1 MSKILVK
8 KLRKQKKMIESGIIN
23 GVKYLISFK
32 KFRAFF
38 WRLYSYSM
46 LFQCPGCDREKGER
60 RKKSELFERRVSQT
74 LVGQRVTI
82 LPSDW
87 SVLATHL
94 DW

>member
-1 MSKILVK
+1 MSKILDK
-8 KLRKQKKMIESGIIN
+8 KLRKQKKMIES
-23 GVKYLISFK
+23 FK
-32 KFRAFF
+32 NVRAFF

-46 LFQCPGCDREKGER
+46 LSQCPGCDREKGER

-74 LVGQRVTI
+74 LIGQRVTI